1 MSPRLLT
8 RTAAVGVFGL
18 VLAGMGVYPQL
29 SAHLTGDEVRLR
41 VAPVDPI
48 DPFRGA
54 YVDLSYPDLRQPG
67 GSTPPIMDDGENG
80 DVFVTLQDRD
90 GVWVASGW
98 TRTRPDDWPYL
109 ACTDRAWSIQCGI
122 ESWFLPQDEA
132 AAMERVISNGAIA
145 TVRVDSRGN
154 AVLVDVTDGG

>member
-1 MSPRLLT
+1 MSARLLI
-8 RTAAVGVFGL
+8 RSAAVSVVGL
-18 VLAGMGVYPQL
+18 ALAGLGVYPQL
-29 SAHLTGDEVRLR
+29 SAQLTGDEIRLR

-67 GSTPPIMDDGENG
+67 GSNPPIMDDGESG

-98 TRTRPDDWPYL
+98 TRTRPDDGPYL
-109 ACTDRAWSIQCGI
+109 ACNDRAWEIRCGI
-122 ESWFLPQDEA
+122 ESWFLPQDKA
-132 AAMERVISNGAIA
+132 AAMERQITNGAIA
-145 TVRVDSRGN
+145 TVRVDSWGH
-154 AVLVDVTDGG
+154 AVLVDVTD